1 MVKQRRV
8 VVGITGASGSIYGV
22 RLLEHLRGVA
32 GLETHLV
39 VSRAARQTLAL
50 ETDLTVD
57 ELEALADCT
66 HAPNDIGAAVSS
78 GSFRTHGMVVAPCSV
93 KTMSNIAYG
102 NTGDLISRAADVAL
116 KERRR
121 VILML
126 RETPLHVGHIET
138 MLRVSQM
145 GAVVFPP
152 VPAFYHRPRSVLD
165 IVDQSV
171 MRCLDLLDI
180 ECEAAPRWGETSR
193 KLIRASERLEAVVD
207 VAEDQ

>member
-1 MVKQRRV
+1 VKQRRV

-22 RLLEHLRGVA
+22 RLLEHLRGVE

-39 VSRAARQTLAL
+39 VSRAARQTLSL

-57 ELEALADCT
+57 ALEALADCT

-193 KLIRASERLEAVVD
+193 KLIRAAERLEAVAD
-207 VAEDQ
+207 VAEEP

>member
-1 MVKQRRV
+1 
-8 VVGITGASGSIYGV
+8 V
-22 RLLEHLRGVA
+22 RLLEHLRGVK
-32 GLETHLV
+32 GVETHLV

-50 ETDLTVD
+50 ETNLTVG
-57 ELEALADCT
+57 ELEKLADCT
-66 HAPNDIGAAVSS
+66 HSPNDVGAAVSS

-93 KTMSNIAYG
+93 KTISNIAYG
-102 NTGDLISRAADVAL
+102 NTADLIARAADVAL

-138 MLRVSQM
+138 MLRVSQI

-152 VPAFYHRPRSVLD
+152 VPAFYNRPRSVLD

-180 ECEAAPRWGETSR
+180 ECAAAPRWGETRR
-193 KLIRASERLEAVVD
+193 KLTRAAEQVVFEAAA
-207 VAEDQ
+207 AEED

>member
-1 MVKQRRV
+1 LKKRRV

-32 GLETHLV
+32 DVETHV
-39 VSRAARQTLAL
+39 IVSRAAHQTLAL
-50 ETDLTVD
+50 ETDLTADDV
-57 ELEALADCT
+57 EGLADCA
-66 HAPNDIGAAVSS
+66 HSHSDIGAAVSS
-78 GSFRTHGMVVAPCSV
+78 GSFRTYGMVVAPCSV
-93 KTMSNIAYG
+93 KTMSNIAWG
-102 NTGDLISRAADVAL
+102 NTADLISRAADVAL

-121 VILML
+121 VVLML

-138 MLRVSQM
+138 MLRVSQI

-152 VPAFYHRPRSVLD
+152 VPAFYHRPRSVME

-180 ECEAAPRWGETSR
+180 ECEAATRWGETSR
-193 KLIRASERLEAVVD
+193 KLARAAARAEAEAAAAGD
-207 VAEDQ
+207 E